1 MLIYKYDFPC
11 IFFFKTLA
19 YSILRKDII
28 QVMMN
33 VILHDVN
40 RSESWTKRIYT
51 SAQTYIEE
59 SSLMLLLLLLLLLL
73 WCCCRATNIHIHI
86 FSCTVYFSLLRIFYV
101 KENITF
107 TEISDLTEKS
117 TLLQHFSIKVERW
130 SLKHVNEYKTM
141 IFTFFTLAAK
151 NNNDAAADNLRL
163 KKL

>member
-19 YSILRKDII
+19 YSILRRDII
-28 QVMMN
+28 QVMIN

-86 FSCTVYFSLLRIFYV
+86 FSCTVYFSLVRIIYV
-101 KENITF
+101 KENHFHWDFKLDWKINF
-107 TEISDLTEKS
+107 TS
-117 TLLQHFSIKVERW
+117 
-130 SLKHVNEYKTM
+130 
-141 IFTFFTLAAK
+141 TFFNQSGEVVVKT
-151 NNNDAAADNLRL
+151 R
-163 KKL
+163 